1 MKKHLKTI
9 FCLLLTGAMMCSMA
23 ACGKGQTGGNES
35 GQSKEENTIKDV
47 RVWLPPY
54 GTEDSLDKAVWQ
66 KTFDEF
72 TEETGGKVECQIIG
86 WEAYPDKY
94 LSGVN
99 SGNGPDLGYMYAD
112 MVLEFINTNGIEDVG
127 PYLTDADRDNFLYL
141 EQGFIQGKQYGLP
154 IIVGNPRVILYNKT
168 LLEEAGVQPPKTR
181 DEFVEACKK
190 LTIDKDGD
198 GEIDQWGYAQGW
210 GDKAYGCM
218 QEIFT
223 PFLLSAGG
231 QLFSDDGTKAEFGNE
246 AGVETAQFLW
256 DLVYTHKVMPENC
269 TGMTGPDVG
278 DMFKASKVAFVSSAT
293 SSASTIDT
301 VDWGYILGLE
311 VNGQEAK
318 TMMVA
323 DYLVL
328 MSAARNK
335 ELTVELMRKML
346 SGESMER
353 FHTELTPFPP
363 VAKDEEYH
371 DNPVFQDL
379 YENHSHQLIAEKPV
393 KNSFKINDYLYKNM
407 QMVMMNELSPEEGIK
422 GAADFAN
429 ELLAE

>member
-1 MKKHLKTI
+1 
-9 FCLLLTGAMMCSMA
+9 
-23 ACGKGQTGGNES
+23 
-35 GQSKEENTIKDV
+35 
-47 RVWLPPY
+47 
-54 GTEDSLDKAVWQ
+54 
-66 KTFDEF
+66 
-72 TEETGGKVECQIIG
+72 
-86 WEAYPDKY
+86 
-94 LSGVN
+94 
-99 SGNGPDLGYMYAD
+99 
-112 MVLEFINTNGIEDVG
+112 
-127 PYLTDADRDNFLYL
+127 
-141 EQGFIQGKQYGLP
+141 
-154 IIVGNPRVILYNKT
+154 
-168 LLEEAGVQPPKTR
+168 
-181 DEFVEACKK
+181 
-190 LTIDKDGD
+190 
-198 GEIDQWGYAQGW
+198 
-210 GDKAYGCM
+210 
-218 QEIFT
+218 
-223 PFLLSAGG
+223 
-231 QLFSDDGTKAEFGNE
+231 
-246 AGVETAQFLW
+246 
-256 DLVYTHKVMPENC
+256 MPENC

-278 DMFKASKVAFVSSAT
+278 DMFKASKVAFVSS
-293 SSASTIDT
+293 SSASASTFDT

-311 VNGQEAK
+311 VDGQEAK

-335 ELTVELMRKML
+335 ELTVDLMRKML

-379 YENHSHQLIAEKPV
+379 YENHSDQLIAEKPV

>member
-1 MKKHLKTI
+1 
-9 FCLLLTGAMMCSMA
+9 
-23 ACGKGQTGGNES
+23 
-35 GQSKEENTIKDV
+35 
-47 RVWLPPY
+47 
-54 GTEDSLDKAVWQ
+54 
-66 KTFDEF
+66 
-72 TEETGGKVECQIIG
+72 
-86 WEAYPDKY
+86 
-94 LSGVN
+94 
-99 SGNGPDLGYMYAD
+99 
-112 MVLEFINTNGIEDVG
+112 
-127 PYLTDADRDNFLYL
+127 
-141 EQGFIQGKQYGLP
+141 
-154 IIVGNPRVILYNKT
+154 
-168 LLEEAGVQPPKTR
+168 
-181 DEFVEACKK
+181 
-190 LTIDKDGD
+190 
-198 GEIDQWGYAQGW
+198 
-210 GDKAYGCM
+210 
-218 QEIFT
+218 
-223 PFLLSAGG
+223 
-231 QLFSDDGTKAEFGNE
+231 
-246 AGVETAQFLW
+246 
-256 DLVYTHKVMPENC
+256 MPENC

-407 QMVMMNELSPEEGIK
+407 QMVMMNELSPCLLYTSFSII
-422 GAADFAN
+422 GAKT
-429 ELLAE
+429 